1 MTDAYSRWLTSV
13 ATVGAG
19 VSAGVYFAFATFVMP
34 GLRRVSHSQAISA
47 MNGINKSAPASP
59 LLMLVLFGTGIVCVL
74 LMISGFRNLDDP
86 KAAWVI
92 AGAALYV
99 VSVLITVMYHVPHND
114 QLLKV
119 DPNGVGAGS
128 TWSHFYSSWM
138 AWNIVRTLAAAG
150 GTVSLVLA
158 LRAR

>member
-1 MTDAYSRWLTSV
+1 
-13 ATVGAG
+13 
-19 VSAGVYFAFATFVMP
+19 MP

-59 LLMLVLFGTGIVCVL
+59 LLMLALFGTGIVCVL
-74 LMISGFRNLDDP
+74 LMVAGFRNLDDP
-86 KAAWVI
+86 AAVWLIV
-92 AGAALYV
+92 GAALYI
-99 VSVLITVMYHVPHND
+99 VSVLITVIYHVPHND

-119 DPNGVGAGS
+119 DPNGAGAGS

-138 AWNIVRTLAAAG
+138 AWNAVRTLAAAG

-158 LRAR
+158 LRVR

>member
-1 MTDAYSRWLTSV
+1 MTDTYSRWLTIG
-13 ATVGAG
+13 AAVGAG
-19 VSAGVYFAFATFVMP
+19 ISAGVYFAFATFVMP

-59 LLMLVLFGTGIVCVL
+59 LLMLALFGTGVVCVL
-74 LMISGFRNLDDP
+74 LMISGFRHLDDP
-86 KAAWVI
+86 KAVWVI
-92 AGAALYV
+92 AGGALYI

-114 QLLKV
+114 QLMKV
-119 DPNGVGAGS
+119 DPNGAGAGS

-138 AWNIVRTLAAAG
+138 AWNHVRTLAAAG

-158 LRAR
+158 LRAG

>member
-1 MTDAYSRWLTSV
+1 MTDTYSRWLTIS
-13 ATVGAG
+13 AAVGAG
-19 VSAGVYFAFATFVMP
+19 ISAGVYFAFATFVMP

-59 LLMLVLFGTGIVCVL
+59 LLMLALFGTGVVCVL
-74 LMISGFRNLDDP
+74 LMISGFRHLDDP
-86 KAAWVI
+86 KAVWVI
-92 AGAALYV
+92 AGGALYI

-114 QLLKV
+114 QLMKV
-119 DPNGVGAGS
+119 DPNGAGAGS

-138 AWNIVRTLAAAG
+138 AWNHVRTLAAAG

-158 LRAR
+158 LRAG

>member
-1 MTDAYSRWLTSV
+1 MTDAYSRWLTIV
-13 ATVGAG
+13 GAVGAG
-19 VSAGVYFAFATFVMP
+19 ISAGVYFAFATFVMP

-59 LLMLVLFGTGIVCVL
+59 LLMLALFGTGIVCVL

-92 AGAALYV
+92 AGAALYI

-119 DPNGVGAGS
+119 DPNGAGAGS

-138 AWNIVRTLAAAG
+138 AWNTVRTLTAAG
-150 GTVSLVLA
+150 GTVGLVLA

>member
-1 MTDAYSRWLTSV
+1 MTDAYSRWLTIV
-13 ATVGAG
+13 AAVGAG

-34 GLRRVSHSQAISA
+34 GLRRISHSQAISA

-59 LLMLVLFGTGIVCVL
+59 LLMLALFGTGIVCVL

-86 KAAWVI
+86 KAVWVI
-92 AGAALYV
+92 AGAALYI

-119 DPNGVGAGS
+119 DPNGAGAGS

-138 AWNIVRTLAAAG
+138 AWNTVRTLTAAG
-150 GTVSLVLA
+150 GTVGLVLA
-158 LRAR
+158 LRPR

>member
-1 MTDAYSRWLTSV
+1 MTDGYARWLTIV

-19 VSAGVYFAFATFVMP
+19 LSAGVYFAFATFVMP

-59 LLMLVLFGTGIVCVL
+59 LLMLALFGTGVVCVL
-74 LMISGFRNLDDP
+74 LMISGFRHLDDP
-86 KAAWVI
+86 KAVWVI
-92 AGAALYV
+92 AGAALYI
-99 VSVLITVMYHVPHND
+99 VSVLITVMYHVPHNE
-114 QLLKV
+114 QLMKV
-119 DPNGVGAGS
+119 DPDGAGAGS

-138 AWNIVRTLAAAG
+138 AWNAVRTLTAAG

-158 LRAR
+158 LRPR